1 MVNHILFIPPSFRS
15 HIVSMPCWHSKCQSF
30 QRWHIKQTT
39 FWGNHS
45 PCYTTHL
52 CQPILNQRNK
62 DTPQNFTSLG
72 IRLDK
77 TFISHIPLLNFA
89 GAALHVTPRIC
100 ANPSW
105 TYRPK
110 IHHKTSDRKIFISHI
125 CFELCRNSS
134 PCYTTHVSQPILN
147 QRPKTHYKLQIR
159 KCSSH
164 TSVFWTLP
172 EQMTPRMCANPEP
185 MFQRYTTKPQTPR
198 FSSHTSLFWTL
209 PEQLSILHHACVCQP
224 ILNQSP
230 KTHYELQSENCHLT
244 HPCFELCRNN
254 SEQMTPRMCANPEPM
269 LQRYTTKPQTLR
281 FSSHT
286 SVLNFDGAAPH
297 ITPRMCANPSWTNV
311 PRHTTNFNRKMLI
324 SHIPVLNFAGTALH
338 ITPRMC
344 ANPEP
349 TLQRYTTKPQTLRFS
364 SHTSLFWTLPE
375 QLSMVTPSM
384 WANPSW
390 TNVPRHTTNFR
401 SENVHLTHPCF
412 ELCRNNS
419 EQMTPRMC
427 ANPEPTFQRYTT
439 KPQTLR
445 FSFHTSVL
453 NFAGAALHVTPRMW
467 ANPSWT
473 NVPRHTTNFRSK
485 NLHLTHPCFDLSRN
499 RWHLACVPTLNQ
511 CCKDTPQNL
520 RPQDFHLTHPSFEL
534 CRSSSPFYTTHV
546 CQPILNHCSKD
557 TPQNLRPQDFHLTHP
572 SFELCRSSSPY
583 HTTHVC
589 QPWTNVPKIHHKTS
603 DPKIFISHIP
613 VLNFAGTAPHFTPRM
628 WANPSWTN
636 LPSHTT
642 NFRSENFHLTHLFF
656 ELCRNNPEQIT
667 PRMCANPSWTNVPK
681 HTTNFRSDFCSSHT
695 SLFWTLPQQ
704 LAMLHH
710 ACEPT
715 HPEPTSQ
722 DTLQTSDPKIC
733 ISHIRVLN
741 FAGTTRNRLHHA
753 CAPTHPEPTSQNT
766 LQTSDPIF
774 FISHIPVLNFAPTAC
789 HVAPRMWANPSCT
802 NVPRYNTNY

>member
-1 MVNHILFIPPSFRS
+1 
-15 HIVSMPCWHSKCQSF
+15 
-30 QRWHIKQTT
+30 
-39 FWGNHS
+39 
-45 PCYTTHL
+45 
-52 CQPILNQRNK
+52 
-62 DTPQNFTSLG
+62 
-72 IRLDK
+72 
-77 TFISHIPLLNFA
+77 
-89 GAALHVTPRIC
+89 
-100 ANPSW
+100 
-105 TYRPK
+105 
-110 IHHKTSDRKIFISHI
+110 
-125 CFELCRNSS
+125 
-134 PCYTTHVSQPILN
+134 
-147 QRPKTHYKLQIR
+147 
-159 KCSSH
+159 
-164 TSVFWTLP
+164 
-172 EQMTPRMCANPEP
+172 
-185 MFQRYTTKPQTPR
+185 
-198 FSSHTSLFWTL
+198 
-209 PEQLSILHHACVCQP
+209 
-224 ILNQSP
+224 
-230 KTHYELQSENCHLT
+230 
-244 HPCFELCRNN
+244 
-254 SEQMTPRMCANPEPM
+254 M

-324 SHIPVLNFAGTALH
+324 SHIPLLNFAGTALH

-375 QLSMVTPSM
+375 QLSMVTPS
-384 WANPSW
+384 
-390 TNVPRHTTNFR
+390 
-401 SENVHLTHPCF
+401 
-412 ELCRNNS
+412 
-419 EQMTPRMC
+419 
-427 ANPEPTFQRYTT
+427 
-439 KPQTLR
+439 
-445 FSFHTSVL
+445 
-453 NFAGAALHVTPRMW
+453 MW

-534 CRSSSPFYTTHV
+534 CRSSSPYYTTHV

-636 LPSHTT
+636 VPSHTT

-667 PRMCANPSWTNVPK
+667 PRMCANTSWTNVPK